1 MKTSKRTHIA
11 KTSWNLLIVF
21 FYIILVFL
29 LVFKGYEVSSNMQSY
44 GTIINVSGSERF
56 RTYFI
61 LTDAENINHAYLNED
76 MERYTQLQ
84 EQFYVDD
91 GQYSKY
97 IQYMEALR
105 DGSDTLHLQQET
117 DQDIIDMINN
127 ILTEITTYTYYIEAY
142 ITTPSTTTQENQL
155 YDMASTIYADID
167 QLVYQYEH
175 DYNERIQY
183 LKNLLLLIIVISILF
198 AVFFIFLNRTVI
210 KFERKARF
218 DHLTGLRTIGFL
230 TEDSSLFS
238 SKKYS
243 VIFIDLNNFKEI
255 NDTYGHSVG
264 DDILKTIGGR
274 IAASFDNNYAY
285 RYGGD
290 EFLIFITEE
299 NNDKIQSYIDSLKNV
314 VFAPITDRIGRIH
327 HTTGSIGMIGSSI
340 NKMNLHD
347 AISQADSIMY
357 KAKRNLKE
365 TFYYAETENDLNQ
378 ILEL

>member
-29 LVFKGYEVSSNMQSY
+29 LVFTGYEVSSNMQSY
-44 GTIINVSGSERF
+44 GTIINISGSERF

-61 LTDAENINHAYLNED
+61 LTDAENIHHAYLNED
-76 MERYTQLQ
+76 MERYTQLR
-84 EQFYVDD
+84 EQFYEDS

-97 IQYMEALR
+97 VQYMEALR
-105 DGSDTLHLQQET
+105 DGSDALHLQQET
-117 DQDIIDMINN
+117 DKDIIDMINN
-127 ILTEITTYTYYIEAY
+127 ILTEMNTYTYYIETY
-142 ITTPSTTTQENQL
+142 ITSPSTTTQETLL
-155 YDMASTIYADID
+155 YDMASTIYTDID
-167 QLVYQYEH
+167 QLVYKYEYG
-175 DYNERIQY
+175 YNESIQY

-198 AVFFIFLNRTVI
+198 AIFIIFLNRAIT
-210 KFERKARF
+210 KFEQKARF

-230 TEDSSLFS
+230 TEDSLLFS

-243 VIFIDLNNFKEI
+243 VIFIDLNKFKEI

-264 DDILKTIGGR
+264 DDILKAIGSR
-274 IAASFDNNYAY
+274 ITASFDNNFAY

-299 NNDKIQSYIDSLKNV
+299 YNDKIQSYIDSLKNV
-314 VFAPITDRIGRIH
+314 VFAPITDRNGTIH
-327 HTTGSIGMIGSSI
+327 HTTGSIGMIGSTI
-340 NKMNLHD
+340 NKTNLHD